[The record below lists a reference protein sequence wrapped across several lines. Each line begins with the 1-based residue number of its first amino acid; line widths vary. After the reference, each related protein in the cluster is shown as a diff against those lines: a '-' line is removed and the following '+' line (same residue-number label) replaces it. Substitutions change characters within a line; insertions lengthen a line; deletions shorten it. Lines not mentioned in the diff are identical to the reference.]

1 MNVASRR
8 TEVPKFDHDML
19 RYFVHGQVKL
29 RDGVWHNVPHLTDSF
44 VINLGDLMSRW
55 TNDRWVSTPHRV
67 INPPLSS
74 SSGGSRAMPFGAQNE
89 SVVPAVSHR
98 RQSMAF
104 FSNLNM
110 DAEVKAIPT
119 CVTTNTPAKYAAT
132 TAGEHLM
139 AKHLASTM
147 GILDDS
153 WMKDAASILP

>member
-1 MNVASRR
+1 MLRAHGYLGAQTRAAPGA
-8 TEVPKFDHDML
+8 TEVAAGF
-19 RYFVHGQVKL
+19 
-29 RDGVWHNVPHLTDSF
+29 
-44 VINLGDLMSRW
+44 LG
-55 TNDRWVSTPHRV
+55 
-67 INPPLSS
+67 
-74 SSGGSRAMPFGAQNE
+74 FE